1 MRGRVLS
8 FFLVSFWLCQ
18 VFVAACRL
26 CLVAESR
33 VLCSCGRRAS
43 HWGGLSLWSTGSKV
57 HGLLQLLHVG
67 SAAVAQGLQSAD
79 SVVVAQAQLPC
90 SRQDL
95 PGPGIKLV
103 VSPALQGGILT
114 TGPSGKPRGCT
125 CLFSP
130 EWWPASPEL
139 CLRNPCVVLDAV
151 LFILCP
157 SCPLSPPPSCSVWEL
172 ALAPAL

>member
-1 MRGRVLS
+1 M
-8 FFLVSFWLCQ
+8 
-18 VFVAACRL
+18 
-26 CLVAESR
+26 
-33 VLCSCGRRAS
+33 
-43 HWGGLSLWSTGSKV
+43 
-57 HGLLQLLHVG
+57 
-67 SAAVAQGLQSAD
+67 
-79 SVVVAQAQLPC
+79 
-90 SRQDL
+90 
-95 PGPGIKLV
+95 

-139 CLRNPCVVLDAV
+139 CRRNPCVVLDAV

-172 ALAPAL
+172 ALAPALWLPTGCGWRGEAAAGDERMGGEGTPQFPQLQPAMREWEERELLSSLSWLPFAFPPHSTRGRPGLDLASGSHLSKFL